1 LHYTDGISGS
11 DSRPIPLS
19 FTSPAVSGLRSR
31 YQASPSIS
39 AYAPLTP
46 VEIARMEEENF
57 NQRQLQL
64 IPDQNYLQD
73 RANAMNQVES
83 NIAEL
88 GTIFQKLAVMVTEH
102 REMVQRIEDNVEE
115 ASSNVELSMA
125 ALTDTLTSLRTNRAL
140 FLKVFGIIVTFI
152 ILFITF
158 FA

>member
-1 LHYTDGISGS
+1 
-11 DSRPIPLS
+11 
-19 FTSPAVSGLRSR
+19 
-31 YQASPSIS
+31 
-39 AYAPLTP
+39 
-46 VEIARMEEENF
+46 MEEENF

-125 ALTDTLTSLRTNRAL
+125 ALTDTLTSLRTNRTL

>member
-1 LHYTDGISGS
+1 
-11 DSRPIPLS
+11 
-19 FTSPAVSGLRSR
+19 
-31 YQASPSIS
+31 
-39 AYAPLTP
+39 
-46 VEIARMEEENF
+46 MEEESF
-57 NQRQLQL
+57 SQRQLQL

-102 REMVQRIEDNVEE
+102 REIVQRIEDNVEE

-125 ALTDTLTSLRTNRAL
+125 ALTDTLTNLRTNRAL